1 MNNAFFYGLIPVEK
15 RKVKIRKIGNKKQ
28 ENPKQNKNKK
38 IGEEKKKQ
46 YQIKN
51 KEQFIVFI
59 TDKRLFEKMET
70 TEIIE
75 AVSELFEKRL
85 VKTFKNMEKVFNAN
99 QFNFK
104 ERVLFMLAVA
114 LTHPSKRIA
123 SYAER
128 NKSRFIKT
136 TEHSKLFL
144 SSLLKVCPSL
154 YLKYYDYFTNRG
166 LIYRNYLPLTPDYLD
181 DAYSLKAV

>member
-15 RKVKIRKIGNKKQ
+15 KQVKIKKNGNEKQ
-28 ENPKQNKNKK
+28 ERVNPNNDKK
-38 IGEEKKKQ
+38 EGKEEKKQ

-51 KEQFIVFI
+51 KDQFIMFL
-59 TDKRLFEKMET
+59 TDKRLFEKNET

-85 VKTFKNMEKVFNAN
+85 VKTFKNMGKAFNAN
-99 QFNFK
+99 HFNFEK
-104 ERVLFMLAVA
+104 RVLFMLAVA

-123 SYAER
+123 GYAER

-154 YLKYYDYFTNRG
+154 YLKYYDYLTNRG
-166 LIYRNYLPLTPDYLD
+166 LIYRNYLPLTPNFY
-181 DAYSLKAV
+181 DACSRKAV